1 MGNFQVNKTYQEI
14 NEKIKQGKAV
24 VVTAE
29 ELIDIVRQKGEAAA
43 TRQVDVV
50 TTGTFSPMCSSGA
63 FLNFGHA
70 KPPIKASSASLNN
83 VPAYAGLAAVD
94 VYIGA
99 TEPAADDP
107 LNKVYPGEF
116 KYGGGHVIHDLVAG
130 KAVRL
135 VAEAYGTDCYPNK
148 RLERDLT
155 LKQMTNAVLCNP
167 RNCYQN
173 YNCAVNLS
181 NRTIYTY
188 MGPLKPRA
196 ANANYC
202 TAGALSPLFND
213 PYYRTVGIGTR
224 IFLGGAVGYVVF
236 PGTQHHP
243 DRPRGENGVPLAPAA
258 TLMVLGDLKQMSPRF
273 LVGVSL
279 LGYGCSLAVGLG
291 VPIPLLNEEMAH
303 FCGVSDEELFAP
315 IVDYGNDYPA
325 GTGRIL
331 GQVSYATLKSGKMSL
346 NGHEVVT
353 VPLSSL
359 VRAREIAHL
368 LKDWIEQGRFLL
380 GEPVELLPSAGEPPE
395 ADAMS
400 CDS

>member
-1 MGNFQVNKTYQEI
+1 MANFQVNKTYQEI

-29 ELIDIVRQKGEAAA
+29 EIIDIVRRKGEVAAA
-43 TRQVDVV
+43 REVDVV

-70 KPPIKASSASLNN
+70 KPPIKASAVKLNN

-116 KYGGGHVIHDLVAG
+116 KYGGGHVIQDLVAG
-130 KAVRL
+130 RTVHL
-135 VAEAYGTDCYPNK
+135 VADAYGTDCYPNK
-148 RLERDLT
+148 RLEKDIT
-155 LKQMTNAVLCNP
+155 LKDLPNAVLCNP

-202 TAGALSPLFND
+202 TAGELSPLFND
-213 PYYRTVGIGTR
+213 PYYRTIGIGTR
-224 IFLGGAVGYVVF
+224 IFLGGGVGYVVF

-243 DRPRGENGVPLAPAA
+243 GRPRGENGVPLAPAG
-258 TLMVLGDLKQMSPRF
+258 TLMVLGDMKKMSPRF

-291 VPIPLLNEEMAH
+291 VPIPLLNEEMAR
-303 FCGVSDEELFAP
+303 FCGVADEDIFAP
-315 IVDYGNDYPA
+315 IVDYGTDYPA

-331 GQVSYATLKSGKMSL
+331 GQVSYATLKSGKMIL
-346 NGHEVVT
+346 DGNEIVT

-359 VRAREIAHL
+359 VRAREIALL
-368 LKDWIEQGRFLL
+368 LKEWIEQGRFLL
-380 GEPVELLPSAGEPPE
+380 GEPVELLPTGEEKPVPSFSHE
-395 ADAMS
+395 S
-400 CDS
+400 